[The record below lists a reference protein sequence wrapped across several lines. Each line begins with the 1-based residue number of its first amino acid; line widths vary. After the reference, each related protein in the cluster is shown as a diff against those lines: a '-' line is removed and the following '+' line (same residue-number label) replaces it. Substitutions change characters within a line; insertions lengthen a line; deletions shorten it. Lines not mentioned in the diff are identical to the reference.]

1 MRNIFNRTS
10 LGLLLLLLI
19 CAACREQKSSTQL
32 ERAYAAL
39 KGSHITF
46 PDDMQLTCEG
56 KDTVISHYC
65 DADFK
70 LVIYRDSLS
79 CNQCYVETFPDW
91 EKLINE
97 YDSCFNKKLD
107 FVFILSPL
115 SKNEED
121 LRLNILG
128 MEFKHPIYFDRK
140 GSPGEKTKA
149 ICCQLSCAGRSSD
162 HIRKVLDVDQAL
174 LLPPAGVFHEL
185 TGIAGSVPGKSDQ
198 IAAVV
203 HHVAV
208 AL

>member
-1 MRNIFNRTS
+1 MSIYQESMRNIFNRTS

-19 CAACREQKSSTQL
+19 CVACREQKSSTQL

-39 KGSHITF
+39 EGSHITF
-46 PDDMQLTCEG
+46 PDDMQLTYEG
-56 KDTVISHYC
+56 KDTVINHHS
-65 DADFK
+65 DANFK

-79 CNQCYVETFPDW
+79 CNQCYVETFSDW

-128 MEFKHPIYFDRK
+128 MEFNPNRSLEIFTI
-140 GSPGEKTKA
+140 KT
-149 ICCQLSCAGRSSD
+149 
-162 HIRKVLDVDQAL
+162 
-174 LLPPAGVFHEL
+174 
-185 TGIAGSVPGKSDQ
+185 
-198 IAAVV
+198 
-203 HHVAV
+203 
-208 AL
+208 

>member
-1 MRNIFNRTS
+1 MSIYQESMRNIFNRTS

-19 CAACREQKSSTQL
+19 CVACREQKSSTQL

-39 KGSHITF
+39 EGSHITF
-46 PDDMQLTCEG
+46 PDDMQLTYEG
-56 KDTVISHYC
+56 KDTVINHHS
-65 DADFK
+65 DANFK

-79 CNQCYVETFPDW
+79 CNQCYVETFSDW

-128 MEFKHPIYFDRK
+128 MEFNPNR
-140 GSPGEKTKA
+140 SLEKLAFTLLE
-149 ICCQLSCAGRSSD
+149 IHYNYD
-162 HIRKVLDVDQAL
+162 NNQA
-174 LLPPAGVFHEL
+174 VCYNSEHNKSYHL
-185 TGIAGSVPGKSDQ
+185 TFWSWKSLMTD
-198 IAAVV
+198 
-203 HHVAV
+203 
-208 AL
+208 LG

>member
-1 MRNIFNRTS
+1 MSIYQESMRNIFNRTS

-140 GSPGEKTKA
+140 GSF
-149 ICCQLSCAGRSSD
+149 QRSNPQIPRMPMLQVFLLD
-162 HIRKVLDVDQAL
+162 KNNQVIMIGDPLANKDINQILRKKVQSARDN
-174 LLPPAGVFHEL
+174 P
-185 TGIAGSVPGKSDQ
+185 I
-198 IAAVV
+198 
-203 HHVAV
+203 HHNV
-208 AL
+208 

>member
-1 MRNIFNRTS
+1 MSIYQESMRNIFNRTS

-19 CAACREQKSSTQL
+19 CVACREQKSSTQL

-39 KGSHITF
+39 EGSHITF
-46 PDDMQLTCEG
+46 PDNMQLTYEG
-56 KDTVISHYC
+56 KDTVINHHS
-65 DADFK
+65 DANFK

-79 CNQCYVETFPDW
+79 CNQCYVETFSDW

-140 GSPGEKTKA
+140 GSFQKA
-149 ICCQLSCAGRSSD
+149 NPQIPRMPMLQVFLLDKNNQVIMIGDPLANKGINQLLRKKVQPARD
-162 HIRKVLDVDQAL
+162 NPIRYNV
-174 LLPPAGVFHEL
+174 
-185 TGIAGSVPGKSDQ
+185 
-198 IAAVV
+198 
-203 HHVAV
+203 
-208 AL
+208 